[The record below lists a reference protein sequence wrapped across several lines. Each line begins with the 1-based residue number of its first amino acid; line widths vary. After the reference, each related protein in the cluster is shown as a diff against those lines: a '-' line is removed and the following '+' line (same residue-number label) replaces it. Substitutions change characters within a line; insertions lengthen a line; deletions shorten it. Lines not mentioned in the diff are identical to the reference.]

1 MTKAAVKLELF
12 RRFDLEYPRLL
23 ADTNSGALRRKSGR
37 SVGSTVNSETV
48 CRKSPASAAA
58 LPIHHAVNDESW
70 CLGQFILNLSWA
82 LCRTL
87 LRQLMPPAP
96 KQARQRAEMEGAAIH
111 E

>member
-1 MTKAAVKLELF
+1 MTKGAVKLELF
-12 RRFDLEYPRLL
+12 WRFDLGYSRLL
-23 ADTNSGALRRKSGR
+23 VDTNSGALRRKSGR
-37 SVGSTVNSETV
+37 SVDSTVNSETV
-48 CRKSPASAAA
+48 CRKSPTSAAT
-58 LPIHHAVNDESW
+58 LPIHHAVSDESW

-96 KQARQRAEMEGAAIH
+96 KRARQRAAMEGAVIH